1 MQRAIDY
8 KGSLNQFLQQ
18 YNYQPSLT
26 KRLDSIGKTPFSQL
40 LLNEI
45 VLWKVNRYVAISQEV
60 LKDLDALTDLA
71 NGQHRQAQ
79 NALENLLKIHGVDL
93 PMASTILRFRNSN
106 VFQII
111 DKHAYRAVYGK
122 RYPLYTASPTSRKI
136 AVYFDYLDE
145 LIELCAKRNLKFQ
158 LIDRTLYQFDKRVN
172 ERL

>member
-8 KGSLNQFLQQ
+8 KESLNQFLQQ

-26 KRLDSIGKTPFSQL
+26 KHLDSIGEAPFNQL

-60 LKDLDALTDLA
+60 LEDLDTLTDLT

-79 NALENLLKIHGVDL
+79 NGLENLLKIYGVDL

-122 RYPLYTASPTSRKI
+122 RYPLYTASPMSRKI
-136 AVYFDYLDE
+136 AVYFNYIDE
-145 LIELCAKRNLKFQ
+145 LIKVCAKKNLKFQ

-172 ERL
+172 GKL